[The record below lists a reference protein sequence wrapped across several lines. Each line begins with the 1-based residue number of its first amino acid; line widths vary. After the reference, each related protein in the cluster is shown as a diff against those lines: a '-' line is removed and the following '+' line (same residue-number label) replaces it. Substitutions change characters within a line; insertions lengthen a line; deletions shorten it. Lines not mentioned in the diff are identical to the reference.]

1 MPLLSEP
8 PTGAG
13 MTPDFDLA
21 ADDPYAVLGVP
32 SSATWDEIVA
42 AHRSLARRFHPDRV
56 ATLAEGTGDDLVT
69 GAGDQIMAKIN
80 GAYRELRVRRGK

>member
-13 MTPDFDLA
+13 MTRPFDLGS
-21 ADDPYAVLGVP
+21 DDPYAVLGVP
-32 SSATWDEIVA
+32 NSASWDEIVA

-56 ATLAEGTGDDLVT
+56 ASLAEGPDDELVKT
-69 GAGDQIMAKIN
+69 AGDQIMAKIN